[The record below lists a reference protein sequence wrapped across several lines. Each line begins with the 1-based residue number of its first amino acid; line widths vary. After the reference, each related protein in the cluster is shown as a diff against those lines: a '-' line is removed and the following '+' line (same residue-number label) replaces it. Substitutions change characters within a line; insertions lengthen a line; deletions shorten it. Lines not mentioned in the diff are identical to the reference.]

1 MDNKISRRDMLKTIG
16 GTLLFSITSTSV
28 VAASRSAN
36 FVAVRVWPASA
47 YTRVTIES
55 QQTLD
60 YKYFHLENPDRLV
73 LDIQNAHLDE
83 VIKSISVKVLERD
96 PYISKARVGQYDDNT
111 VRIVFDLKEKVNP
124 QLFTLKPVSE
134 FKNRLVVDL
143 YPASVASDDDP
154 LLVLLQEYN
163 KGQVSSYGSTADTP
177 VSVAVQN
184 NGRDILGEKISQ
196 ITGNNNAKPV
206 PAPVVVATNKGSNNN
221 SSGKT
226 TTKNPVDSK
235 PKSPKTP
242 TPVPQPVKT
251 PKPRS
256 VKDTIIV
263 LDPGHGG
270 EDPGAIGSKGTREK
284 DVVLNIARKA
294 RTELRNKGFK
304 VYMTRDEDVFIP
316 LRVRVAKA
324 RQLKAHVFVSIHAD
338 AFTKP
343 SARGT
348 GVYALSQKG
357 ATSEAAKYLAKTQNQ
372 SDEIGGVKKVGD
384 KNVDN
389 TLFDLT
395 QTATINRSLKLGALI
410 LKELEKVNKLHKE
423 YVDQANFAVLK
434 APDIPSVLVETA
446 FISNPTEEN
455 LLKTESFRLKMA
467 KSISDGV
474 TSFAKSITT

>member
-1 MDNKISRRDMLKTIG
+1 MDSKISRRDILKAIG
-16 GTLLFSITSTSV
+16 GTLLFSIMSTSV
-28 VAASRSAN
+28 SMATRSAN

-55 QQTLD
+55 QQPLD
-60 YKYFHLENPDRLV
+60 YKYFHLESPDRLV
-73 LDIQNAHLDE
+73 LDILNSHLDE

-96 PYISKARVGQYDDNT
+96 PYIAKARVGQYDNNT
-111 VRIVFDLKEKVNP
+111 VRIVFDLKEKINP

-134 FKNRLVVDL
+134 FKNRLVIDL
-143 YPASVASDDDP
+143 YPASVAGDDDP

-163 KGQVSSYGSTADTP
+163 KGQVSSYGTTTHTST
-177 VSVAVQN
+177 SVVVQN

-196 ITGNNNAKPV
+196 ITNNKSSITTVYPPIVSNKEADSDSSSKKTAKNA
-206 PAPVVVATNKGSNNN
+206 VAST
-221 SSGKT
+221 
-226 TTKNPVDSK
+226 SK
-235 PKSPKTP
+235 SMVNISKS
-242 TPVPQPVKT
+242 
-251 PKPRS
+251 RS
-256 VKDTIIV
+256 IRDTIIV

-270 EDPGAIGSKGTREK
+270 EDPGAIGTKGTREK
-284 DVVLNIARKA
+284 DVVLNIARKV

-304 VYMTRDEDVFIP
+304 VYMTRNEDVFIP

-324 RQLKAHVFVSIHAD
+324 RQLKAHIFVSIHAD

-410 LKELEKVNKLHKE
+410 LKELGKVNKLHKE

-434 APDIPSVLVETA
+434 APDITSVLVETA
-446 FISNPTEEN
+446 FISNKTEED
-455 LLKTESFRLKMA
+455 LLKTESFRLKIA
-467 KSISDGV
+467 KSISNGI
-474 TSFAKSITT
+474 TSFAKSITA